1 MCLYP
6 KLIENRK
13 YKPNKK
19 NGGIIPPITDD
30 RVLYVAV
37 GCGKCIECMQQKKRE
52 WLVRLQEEIKENKN
66 GKFVT
71 LTFRD
76 EELDKLQEEIDTSDY
91 YIKSNES
98 ATLAV
103 RRFLERWRKKYKKSV
118 RHWLVTEL
126 GQNNSERVHLHGI
139 LWTDVDN
146 DTIEELWKYGNIWV
160 GTYVNARTIN
170 YIVKYIHKQDLEHK
184 NYKPKILCSKG
195 IGSRYLKTTNINRNK
210 FKDKETNTLYK
221 NAQGY
226 EMALPIYYRNHIYT
240 EEEREKLWINML
252 DKEERWVCGERVDI
266 SESED
271 DYFKLRD
278 FYREKNKRLGYGDD
292 TENFDEKQYKDLRR
306 KFRILKKLKK
316 EINDKHTKYS

>member
-37 GCGKCIECMQQKKRE
+37 GCGKCMECMQQKKRE
-52 WLVRLQEEIKENKN
+52 WLVRLQEEIKENNN

-146 DTIEELWKYGNIWV
+146 DTIQELWKYGNIWV

-195 IGSRYLKTTNINRNK
+195 IGSRYLKTTNTKRNK

-271 DYFKLRD
+271 EYFKLRD
-278 FYREKNKRLGYGDD
+278 YYREKNKRLGYGDD

-306 KFRILKKLKK
+306 KFRILKKLNK
-316 EINDKHTKYS
+316 ERGR

>member
-19 NGGIIPPITDD
+19 NGGIIPAVPDD

-52 WLVRLQEEIKENKN
+52 WLVRLQEEIKENNN

-71 LTFRD
+71 LTFKD
-76 EELDKLQEEIDTSDY
+76 EELDKLQNEIDTNDY

-146 DTIEELWKYGNIWV
+146 DTIQELWKYGNIWV

-240 EEEREKLWINML
+240 EEEREKLWINLL

-271 DYFKLRD
+271 EYFKLRD
-278 FYREKNKRLGYGDD
+278 YYREKNKRLGYGDD
-292 TENFDEKQYKDLRR
+292 TESFDEKQYKDLRR
-306 KFRILKKLKK
+306 KFRIIKKLKK
-316 EINDKHTKYS
+316 EINNKHTGYS

>member
-52 WLVRLQEEIKENKN
+52 WLVRLQEEIKENNN

-76 EELDKLQEEIDTSDY
+76 EELDKLQNEIDTNDY

-146 DTIEELWKYGNIWV
+146 DTIQDLWKYGNIWV

-252 DKEERWVCGERVDI
+252 DKEERWVCGERIDI
-266 SESED
+266 SESEEE
-271 DYFKLRD
+271 YFKLRD
-278 FYREKNKRLGYGDD
+278 YYREKNKRLGYGDD

-316 EINDKHTKYS
+316 EINDKHTRYS

>member
-19 NGGIIPPITDD
+19 NGGIIPPINDD

-37 GCGKCIECMQQKKRE
+37 GCGKCMECMQQKKRE
-52 WLVRLQEEIKENKN
+52 WLVRLQEEIKENNN

-76 EELDKLQEEIDTSDY
+76 EELDKLQEEIYTSDY

-146 DTIEELWKYGNIWV
+146 DTIQELWKYGNIWV

-195 IGSRYLKTTNINRNK
+195 IGSRYLKTTNTKRNK

-271 DYFKLRD
+271 EYFKLRD
-278 FYREKNKRLGYGDD
+278 YYREKNKRLGYGDD

-306 KFRILKKLKK
+306 KFRILKKLNK
-316 EINDKHTKYS
+316 ERNR

>member
-52 WLVRLQEEIKENKN
+52 WLVRLQEEIKENNN

-76 EELDKLQEEIDTSDY
+76 EELDKLQQEIDTKDY

-146 DTIEELWKYGNIWV
+146 DTIQELWKYGNIWV

-210 FKDKETNTLYK
+210 FKGKETNTLYK

-226 EMALPIYYRNHIYT
+226 EMNLPIYYRNHIYT

-271 DYFKLRD
+271 EYFRLRD
-278 FYREKNKRLGYGDD
+278 YYREKNKRLGYGDD

-306 KFRILKKLKK
+306 KFRIIKKLKK
-316 EINDKHTKYS
+316 ELGR

>member
-37 GCGKCIECMQQKKRE
+37 GCGKCMECMQQKKRE
-52 WLVRLQEEIKENKN
+52 WLVRLQEEIKENN
-66 GKFVT
+66 NCKFVT

-146 DTIEELWKYGNIWV
+146 DTIQELWKYGNIWV

-170 YIVKYIHKQDLEHK
+170 YIVKYIHKQDIEHK

-195 IGSRYLKTTNINRNK
+195 IGSRYLKTTNTNRNK
-210 FKDKETNTLYK
+210 YKGKETNTLYK

-226 EMALPIYYRNHIYT
+226 EMALPIYYRNHIYS
-240 EEEREKLWINML
+240 EEEREKLWIHML

-271 DYFKLRD
+271 EYYKLRD
-278 FYREKNKRLGYGDD
+278 YYREKNKRLGYGDD

-316 EINDKHTKYS
+316 EYGR